1 MMSASRN
8 HVVKLVAAAF
18 AVMLVFASVAAAE
31 ITKDE
36 YKAKVE
42 PICKTNKTA
51 SDKYLK
57 DVRSLVKKDK
67 LKKAGENFGK
77 AAAALEKTQ
86 KQLAAVEQPPAD
98 AAKLTK
104 WLKGIK
110 EEVALMK
117 TISTNLKKNTKA
129 GKTKATSLVVKL
141 EKNATTTNNQVI
153 SFAFNYCR
161 IDPSKYA

>member
-1 MMSASRN
+1 MMSATKN
-8 HVVKLVAAAF
+8 NFVKLVMAAF
-18 AVMLVFASVAAAE
+18 AAMLVFASVAAAE
-31 ITKDE
+31 ISKDE
-36 YKAKVE
+36 YKAQVE
-42 PICKTNKTA
+42 PICKTNQTA

-67 LKKAGENFGK
+67 LKKAGENFSK
-77 AAAALEKTQ
+77 AAKALEKAQ

-110 EEVALMK
+110 EEVGLMK
-117 TISTNLKKNTKA
+117 TIAANLKKNTKA

-141 EKNATTTNNQVI
+141 ENNARATNNLVI
-153 SFAFNYCR
+153 SYQFKYCK
-161 IDPSKYA
+161 IDPAKYA

>member
-1 MMSASRN
+1 MMSATRN
-8 HVVKLVAAAF
+8 SLVKLVAAAF

-36 YKAKVE
+36 YKAQVE

-57 DVRSLVKKDK
+57 GVRNLVKKDK
-67 LKKAGENFGK
+67 LKKAGENFAK
-77 AAAALEKTQ
+77 AATALEKAH

-110 EEVALMK
+110 EEVGLMK
-117 TISTNLKKNTKA
+117 TIATNLKKNTKA

-141 EKNATTTNNQVI
+141 EKNATTTNNLVVAY
-153 SFAFNYCR
+153 AFNYCR